1 MSLQG
6 PLRHNLAL
14 GGCLMFDVK
23 GASVRRYPMVT
34 IATLNEPAKA
44 KRLKER
50 FQQAGIKADIHNEG
64 HLQQVAFMSKPQ
76 ANVKVHVEDE
86 DFERAQQLMTEWEA
100 SDPDI
105 AAAMLRCPQ
114 CGSSSIQYPQLTRKA
129 ITPAM
134 ASVLFA
140 LRIFPKEFYCEDC
153 HFTWTNEEERTLG
166 RFWHR
171 FFPGREPVGQAPSG
185 GASEKTS

>member
-1 MSLQG
+1 
-6 PLRHNLAL
+6 
-14 GGCLMFDVK
+14 
-23 GASVRRYPMVT
+23 MVT
-34 IATLNEPAKA
+34 IATFSEPAKA

-50 FQQAGIKADIHNEG
+50 FQQAGLTADIHNEG

-76 ANVKVHVEDE
+76 ANVKVQVDDD
-86 DFERAQQLMTEWEA
+86 DFERGLALMVEWEA

-105 AAAMLRCPQ
+105 GAAIIRCPQ
-114 CGSSSIQYPQLTRKA
+114 CNSSRIEYPQMTRKA

-140 LRIFPKEFYCEDC
+140 LKIFPKEFYCEDC
-153 HFTWTNEEERTLG
+153 HYTWSNEDQPSLA

-171 FFPGREPVGQAPSG
+171 FFPGLEP
-185 GASEKTS
+185 EKEKS

>member
-1 MSLQG
+1 
-6 PLRHNLAL
+6 
-14 GGCLMFDVK
+14 
-23 GASVRRYPMVT
+23 MVT
-34 IATLNEPAKA
+34 IATFNEPTKA

-50 FQQAGIKADIHNEG
+50 FQEAGLKADIHNEG
-64 HLQQVAFMSKPQ
+64 HLQAVAFMSKPQ
-76 ANVKVHVEDE
+76 ANVKVQVDDE
-86 DFERAQQLMTEWEA
+86 DFERAQQLMTDWEA

-105 AAAMLRCPQ
+105 ASAMVRCPQ

-134 ASVLFA
+134 ASMLFA

-153 HFTWTNEEERTLG
+153 HFTWTNQEERTLG

-171 FFPGREPVGQAPSG
+171 FFPGTDSTNRAGSAG